1 MLQPAAFR
9 RFGVLACTLIPLAG
23 CGSSPPAGFAAAAR
37 DLSAAINADAP
48 NLGSFRRWNEVIAR
62 FDHQRRDPAAAC
74 SPATAA
80 CPREQWARL
89 VAALRGLPPRE
100 RVLHVNAVLNR
111 VPYVPTQR
119 NWGVAGYWETPYE
132 FLARGGQCQDYA
144 IAKYLAL
151 EESGVSTDALR
162 FVVAYDRLSGLDH
175 AVDVVTVDGAQ
186 LVLDNQVQDVTPAMG
201 NQRYRP
207 YYALN
212 DRGWWAYDVSDSDAL
227 PPAAQF
233 ADSGFRLARY

>member
-37 DLSAAINADAP
+37 ELSATINADAP

-62 FDHQRRDPAAAC
+62 FDQQRRDPAAAC
-74 SPATAA
+74 SLATAA

-89 VAALRGLPPRE
+89 VAALRGLPLRE

-111 VPYVPTQR
+111 VPYVPAQR

-162 FVVAYDRLSGLDH
+162 FVVAYDQLSGFDH

>member
-37 DLSAAINADAP
+37 ELSATINADAP

-62 FDHQRRDPAAAC
+62 FDQQRRDPAAAC
-74 SPATAA
+74 SLATAA

-89 VAALRGLPPRE
+89 VAALRGLPLRE

-111 VPYVPTQR
+111 VPYVPAQR